1 MAKEQPA
8 LTKVKVTYVAPPGDA
23 KVTEAFGRTYFDGKA
38 EEVELD
44 AHALGKLSNNPC
56 FKVDAGGSAGKA
68 DPPKEETKAK
78 K

>member
-8 LTKVKVTYVAPPGDA
+8 LKKAKVTYVAPPGDA
-23 KVTEAFGRTYFDGKA
+23 KVTEAFGHTYFDGKA

-56 FKVDAGGSAGKA
+56 FKVDAGNGAGKA
-68 DPPKEETKAK
+68 DTSKEDTKAK